1 MSNPDLE
8 RARRYVLARL
18 ATELPD
24 DLPYHGIHHTRDDVV
39 PAAKKLATLS
49 NLGAEELLLVQ
60 TAALYHDLG
69 YVARYIHNE
78 PLGAQ
83 IAAETLPRFG
93 YSPTQIKVIEGMIL
107 ATQLPQNPNTFL
119 EELLCDA
126 DLDSLGRDDFLET
139 SHNLREE
146 LILHRIELPLKSWY
160 RQQGDFLR
168 AHKYFT
174 PAAQTLRR
182 HQKLENITLLEKLCN
197 AECHSAPTL

>member
-1 MSNPDLE
+1 MNKPDLE
-8 RARRYVLARL
+8 RARRYVFARL
-18 ATELPD
+18 AAELPA
-24 DLPYHGIHHTRDDVV
+24 DLPYHGIHHTRDDVL
-39 PAAKKLATLS
+39 PAAEKLAALS
-49 NLGAEELLLVQ
+49 KLGAEELLLVQ

-69 YVARYIHNE
+69 YVERYIHNE

-83 IAAETLPRFG
+83 LAAETLPCFG

-119 EELLCDA
+119 EGLICDA

-146 LILHRIELPLKSWY
+146 LLLHGVELPLKSWY

-168 AHKYFT
+168 THKYFT
-174 PAAQTLRR
+174 PAARALRR
-182 HQKLENITLLEKLCN
+182 GQKLENIALLEKLWS
-197 AECHSAPTL
+197 EQAP